1 MQMYRLLYVSFA
13 VDGFDLERNLAI
25 LKTARE
31 RNRERGITGVLL
43 SRDALF
49 LQVLEGP
56 ESAVRTAFEEIR
68 RDPRHQCVVVLADY
82 RTSGRLFPGWEMGF
96 YHMSAIQ
103 AQAGAGLIGND
114 DLSLETIIE
123 RHVGDD
129 PIAGTLAGFYAS
141 NARALRFSSLERV

>member
-1 MQMYRLLYVSFA
+1 MQLYRLLYVSFA
-13 VDGFDLERNLAI
+13 IGGFDLPRNLAI

-43 SRDALF
+43 SRDALY

-56 ESAVRTAFEEIR
+56 ETAVRATLQEIR

-82 RTSGRLFPGWEMGF
+82 RASGRLFPGWQMGF
-96 YHMSAIQ
+96 YHMSAIE
-103 AQAGAGLIGND
+103 AQAGAGLIGNG

-123 RHVGDD
+123 RHVGVDA
-129 PIAGTLAGFYAS
+129 IAGILAGFYAS
-141 NARALRFSSLERV
+141 NARELRFSSLARV